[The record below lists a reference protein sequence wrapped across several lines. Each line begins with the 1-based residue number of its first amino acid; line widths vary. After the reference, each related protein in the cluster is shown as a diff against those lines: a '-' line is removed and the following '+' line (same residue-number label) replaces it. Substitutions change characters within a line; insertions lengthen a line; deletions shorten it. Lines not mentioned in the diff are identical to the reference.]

1 VVVLSQAQCEEANR
15 TEDQLTRS
23 SCGTAVTLPSKLAA
37 GPFPGAPV
45 NRVPNAVTDHG
56 MFAEMAS
63 LLQIIERHWA
73 THFSAADE
81 IDPLTVLRVR
91 SILTEHRRRYHK
103 P

>member
-1 VVVLSQAQCEEANR
+1 MVVLSQVQCKEANR

-23 SCGTAVTLPSKLAA
+23 SCGTAVALPSKLAA
-37 GPFPGAPV
+37 GRVPGAAV
-45 NRVPNAVTDHG
+45 NRVPNAVTDQG
-56 MFAEMAS
+56 MLAEMAS
-63 LLQIIERHWA
+63 LLQIIERHWT
-73 THFSAADE
+73 THFSAGDE

>member
-1 VVVLSQAQCEEANR
+1 
-15 TEDQLTRS
+15 
-23 SCGTAVTLPSKLAA
+23 
-37 GPFPGAPV
+37 
-45 NRVPNAVTDHG
+45 